1 MMIQSYIPRITKY
14 KTTRKIGLL
23 LSKNNGNE
31 KKTNLMVNANSVKQI
46 SYIEKK
52 RNDTEI
58 KTQLKNYR
66 NKHFFFYMSYIKK
79 KMKSKFKRISIID
92 NSDDFNYSCKI
103 KDVCKS
109 I

>member
-23 LSKNNGNE
+23 LPKNNGNE

-66 NKHFFFYMSYIKK
+66 KNISFFICHILRKK
-79 KMKSKFKRISIID
+79 
-92 NSDDFNYSCKI
+92 
-103 KDVCKS
+103 
-109 I
+109 

>member
-1 MMIQSYIPRITKY
+1 M
-14 KTTRKIGLL
+14 
-23 LSKNNGNE
+23 
-31 KKTNLMVNANSVKQI
+31 KQI
-46 SYIEKK
+46 SFIEKK

-66 NKHFFFYMSYIKK
+66 NKHFFIYMSYIKK
-79 KMKSKFKRISIID
+79 KMNSKFKRISIID
-92 NSDDFNYSCKI
+92 NSDDVNYSCKI